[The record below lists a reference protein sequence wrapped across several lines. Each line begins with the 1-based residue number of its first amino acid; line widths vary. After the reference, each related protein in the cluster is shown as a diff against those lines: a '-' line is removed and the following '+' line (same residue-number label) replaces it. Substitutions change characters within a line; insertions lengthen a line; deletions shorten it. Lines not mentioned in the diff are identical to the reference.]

1 MKPGF
6 YTFSFL
12 LCTSLSLLFAPP
24 LTAQDKIDPPAA
36 ADASFNTGEVIRY
49 EGKTQIAQKVGDGQA
64 QADSFNCTLLTISEG
79 PLYGARTLLAVR
91 ELIPAGEGGSPE
103 ATHQILDLDKGYIPK
118 ARETAIELE
127 TPHQRIGIY
136 LPMRLGMPPAKT
148 PPRHHEVLILNQI
161 PVQIEYTHSTTS
173 GSNFRTQSIGN
184 AKKTTFDFRGSE
196 ATLNK
201 WEESYTS
208 DKKQGVITGYRFDYE
223 FSVTI
228 NGNDIT
234 LSLNCALEAKE
245 ITTLAKAPAL
255 AKGLAAFRTASA
267 AFADMKPST
276 ETRPLVE
283 EVGKLLDKSP
293 WSALARAARTQH
305 QGFVET
311 FESDDAGKV
320 LAKIIGKPAP
330 DFTLNDLDGKQVN
343 FRKET
348 AGKVTLLSFW
358 GYG

>member
-12 LCTSLSLLFAPP
+12 LCTSLSLLYPQPA
-24 LTAQDKIDPPAA
+24 AA
-36 ADASFNTGEVIRY
+36 ADASFSPGEVIRY
-49 EGKTQIAQKVGDGQA
+49 EGKTRISQKVGDGAPQG
-64 QADSFNCTLLTISEG
+64 DSFDCTLLTISEDSSKE
-79 PLYGARTLLAVR
+79 ARTILAVR
-91 ELIPAGEGGSPE
+91 ELVPAGEGGSPV
-103 ATHQILDLDKGYIPK
+103 ATYDILDLGKGSSPR
-118 ARETAIELE
+118 ARETVIELE
-127 TPHQRIGIY
+127 TPHQMIGIY
-136 LPMRLGMPPAKT
+136 LPLRLGMPPAQPVGK
-148 PPRHHEVLILNQI
+148 PGYEVLILNQI
-161 PVQIEYTHSTTS
+161 PVRIECASSTS
-173 GSNFRTQSIGN
+173 GGEKNLETSSISN
-184 AKKTTFDFRGSE
+184 AKKATFDFRGSE

-201 WEESYTS
+201 WEESYTR
-208 DKKQGVITGYRFDYE
+208 DKKQGIISGIRIGYE
-223 FSVTI
+223 FSVSI

-234 LSLNCALEAKE
+234 LSLDCALEAKE
-245 ITTLAKAPAL
+245 ITTLAKTPAL

-283 EVGKLLDKSP
+283 DVGKLLDKSP

>member
-12 LCTSLSLLFAPP
+12 LCTSLSLLCPQP
-24 LTAQDKIDPPAA
+24 TAA
-36 ADASFNTGEVIRY
+36 ADESFSPGQVIRY
-49 EGKTQIAQKVGDGQA
+49 EGKTRIEQKVDDGQA

-79 PLYGARTLLAVR
+79 SSTGTQTVLAVR
-91 ELIPAGEGGSPE
+91 ELVPAGEGGSPV
-103 ATHQILDLDKGYIPK
+103 ATHDILDPGKGSSPR

-127 TPHQRIGIY
+127 TPHQMIGIY
-136 LPMRLGMPPAKT
+136 LPLRLGMPPAK
-148 PPRHHEVLILNQI
+148 PAGKPGYEVLILNQI
-161 PVQIEYTHSTTS
+161 PVRIEGASSTAGVS
-173 GSNFRTQSIGN
+173 GSNLETSSISN
-184 AKKTTFDFRGSE
+184 AKKATFDFRGSE

-201 WEESYTS
+201 WEESYTR
-208 DKKQGVITGYRFDYE
+208 DKKQGIISGIRIGYE
-223 FSVTI
+223 FSVSI

-234 LSLNCALEAKE
+234 LSLDCALEAKE
-245 ITTLAKAPAL
+245 ITTLAKTPVL
-255 AKGLAAFRTASA
+255 GKGLAAFRTASA

-283 EVGKLLDKSP
+283 EISKLLDKSP
-293 WSALARAARTQH
+293 WSALARAARTRL

-311 FESDDAGKV
+311 FESDDAGKR

-358 GYG
+358 GVG